1 MGFRPRTEITSLFA
15 SLMGRLTAS
24 LSGRLT
30 AFLPQITKP
39 VGPVMATGV
48 LTVARFVGKV
58 GCYLLVASLSGR
70 LRASLS
76 GRLTAF
82 HPPDHKA
89 GGSRHRDGGAH
100 GGEICWESR
109 MLPLGCESLGTPQGV
124 PLGTPHGVPPPRSQ
138 SRWVPSLRRG
148 CSRWRDLLGKSDDL
162 LVASLSAFPPR
173 SQSRRV
179 PSSRRGCSR
188 WRDLLGKSEVT
199 SWSRVSRDASGRPSR
214 DASRRST
221 PQITKPVGPVIATGV
236 LTVARFVP
244 HGNWMTHLLA
254 NSPVGGCWA
263 RRPCHSLVGPPGA
276 T

>member
-15 SLMGRLTAS
+15 SLMGRLTVS

-76 GRLTAF
+76 GLLSAFHPPDHKAGGSRHCDGGAHGGEICWKIGCYLLVASLSGRLTAF

-109 MLPLGCESLGTPQGV
+109 KLPLM
-124 PLGTPHGVPPPRSQ
+124 
-138 SRWVPSLRRG
+138 
-148 CSRWRDLLGKSDDL
+148 
-162 LVASLSAFPPR
+162 VASLSGRLRASLSGRLTAFHPPDHKAGGSR
-173 SQSRRV
+173 HRDGGAHGGKICPSRELDDPLASQQ
-179 PSSRRGCSR
+179 PCRG
-188 WRDLLGKSEVT
+188 LLGPEALPLVGRAPGCDLSDPSQVMEPRGPT
-199 SWSRVSRDASGRPSR
+199 SHTAMAMD
-214 DASRRST
+214 
-221 PQITKPVGPVIATGV
+221 PV
-236 LTVARFVP
+236 
-244 HGNWMTHLLA
+244 HGNQSSFGSTYVTLTA
-254 NSPVGGCWA
+254 Q
-263 RRPCHSLVGPPGA
+263 
-276 T
+276 

>member
-1 MGFRPRTEITSLFA
+1 
-15 SLMGRLTAS
+15 
-24 LSGRLT
+24 
-30 AFLPQITKP
+30 
-39 VGPVMATGV
+39 
-48 LTVARFVGKV
+48 
-58 GCYLLVASLSGR
+58 
-70 LRASLS
+70 
-76 GRLTAF
+76 
-82 HPPDHKA
+82 
-89 GGSRHRDGGAH
+89 
-100 GGEICWESR
+100 
-109 MLPLGCESLGTPQGV
+109 MLPLGCESLGTPHGV
-124 PLGTPHGVPPPRSQ
+124 PLGTPDGVPPPRSQ
-138 SRWVPSLRRG
+138 SRRVPSSRRG
-148 CSRWRDLLGKSDDL
+148 CSRWRDLLGKSDVTSWL
-162 LVASLSAFPPR
+162 RVPLGTPHGVPPSR

-199 SWSRVSRDASGRPSR
+199 SWSRVSRDASGHPSR

-254 NSPVGGCWA
+254 NSPVRGCWA

>member
-1 MGFRPRTEITSLFA
+1 MLPLGCESLGTPQGVPLGMPHGVPSSRSQSRWVSSLRRGYSRWRDLLGKSDVTSWLRVSRDA
-15 SLMGRLTAS
+15 
-24 LSGRLT
+24 SGRPSRDASRRST
-30 AFLPQITKP
+30 PQITKP
-39 VGPVMATGV
+39 AGPVIATGV

-58 GCYLLVASLSGR
+58 GSYLLVASLSGR

-89 GGSRHRDGGAH
+89 GGSRHRDGG
-100 GGEICWESR
+100 
-109 MLPLGCESLGTPQGV
+109 
-124 PLGTPHGVPPPRSQ
+124 
-138 SRWVPSLRRG
+138 
-148 CSRWRDLLGKSDDL
+148 
-162 LVASLSAFPPR
+162 
-173 SQSRRV
+173 
-179 PSSRRGCSR
+179 
-188 WRDLLGKSEVT
+188 
-199 SWSRVSRDASGRPSR
+199 
-214 DASRRST
+214 
-221 PQITKPVGPVIATGV
+221 